1 MLKEDFWRYSNGM
14 IELNTTINSPLHT
27 HPDMPR
33 NVHVVTDCE
42 ARLKLG
48 FTLDADVT
56 RLTERSH
63 YGPLRVQKPLYPE
76 DKKIC
81 HAIIVHPPGGILG
94 GDILRTQVCVEEG
107 AQALI
112 STPGAA
118 KWYKANGKISQQ
130 FLRLDVGA
138 GASLEWLPQET
149 IFFDCAD
156 VLLKQDINLALD
168 AALIF
173 CDIFCFGRTASN
185 EQFTIGKVKQSTT
198 IHRDG
203 KLIWFEQGRLS
214 GGSSAMTSQ
223 VGLAHASVT
232 ANFLAIGGGTISQQH
247 INALREAAA
256 SQLSA
261 GEQFGATLVK
271 GVAVVRYLGDSSE
284 QARRLMLLAWQFLR
298 PVVIGH
304 DAISLR
310 VWNT

>member
-1 MLKEDFWRYSNGM
+1 MTELK
-14 IELNTTINSPLHT
+14 TTTNLPSPPQ
-27 HPDMPR
+27 PDMSFIAN
-33 NVHVVTDCE
+33 NVADCE

-48 FTLDADVT
+48 FTLDEDVT
-56 RLTERSH
+56 RLTERQH
-63 YGPLRVQKPLYPE
+63 FGPLRVQKPLYPE

-94 GDILRTQVCVEEG
+94 GDILRTQVRVEEG

-118 KWYKANGKISQQ
+118 KWYKANSKVSQQ
-130 FLRLDVGA
+130 VLRLEVRA

-149 IFFDCAD
+149 IFFGCAD
-156 VLLKQDINLALD
+156 VLLKQEITLAGD
-168 AALIF
+168 AAFIF

-185 EQFTIGKVKQSTT
+185 EQFTSGKVKQATT
-198 IHRDG
+198 VHRDG
-203 KLIWFEQGRLS
+203 KLIWIEQGQLS

-232 ANFLAIGGGTISQQH
+232 ANLLAIGGSVGQQH

-256 SQLSA
+256 AQLSA

-271 GVAVVRYLGDSSE
+271 GVTVVRYLGNSSE